1 MLSVLV
7 WLPVLGA
14 LIICLLPPA
23 LVSRARQIALL
34 TASLVLFWSLLLASR
49 FDLTSSAQQFQES
62 LPWIASLGLSYQL
75 GVDGLSLPLIL
86 VNSLLSWIALFSS
99 DPQINRPRL
108 YYALLLIL
116 SSAVAG
122 AFLAQNLLLFFLF
135 YEVELIPLYL
145 IIAIWG
151 GARRGYAATKF
162 LIYTAFSGVLILAAF
177 FGLSFLSGTATFD
190 YAVLQNQ
197 VLPLTTQIVLLITL
211 LLGFGIKIPIVPLH
225 TWLPDAHVE
234 APTPASVLLAGVL
247 LKLGTY
253 GLLRFG
259 LGLFPEAW
267 RVIAPGLA
275 ALAVVSVLYG
285 SFAAIAQTDM
295 KKIVAYSSVGHMGYI
310 LLAAAAATP
319 LSLLGAIIQMVSH
332 GLISALLFLGVGV
345 VYAKTGTRDI
355 NVLRGLLSPERG
367 LPMIGSLM
375 IVGAMASAGIPGMMG
390 FIAEFIVYRSSF
402 EVFPVQTLLS
412 MVGTGL
418 TAVYFLIM
426 INKVFFGRLPD
437 ALANLPRVRWQDR
450 LPSAIVTLLIIFLGV
465 QPSWMVR
472 WSEATAVALVHE
484 RLERVALVEPVEQGG
499 EVRGWGG
506 GEIGGWG
513 GGGNKILSV
522 AGPPEPFTQDLSTQ
536 DPSTQELWAR
546 DPSASRQ

>member
-1 MLSVLV
+1 MLSILI
-7 WLPVLGA
+7 WAPVLGA
-14 LIICLLPPA
+14 ILISCIPEA
-23 LVSRARQIALL
+23 MVVQRARQIALVVAGFVL
-34 TASLVLFWSLLLASR
+34 LWTAYLASQ
-49 FDLTSSAQQFQES
+49 FDLTNAGIQFQES
-62 LPWIASLGLSYQL
+62 LPWIESLGLTYQL
-75 GVDGLSLPLIL
+75 GLDGLSMPLVI
-86 VNSLLSWIALFSS
+86 VNSLLTWLSIFSS
-99 DPQINRPRL
+99 DRQISRPRF

-116 SSAVAG
+116 GGAVAG
-122 AFLAQNLLLFFLF
+122 AFVAQNLLLFFLF

-162 LIYTAFSGVLILAAF
+162 LIYTAVSGVLVLAAF
-177 FGLSFLSGTATFD
+177 FGLSLLSGFSSFD
-190 YAVLQNQ
+190 YDVLQSHM
-197 VLPLTTQIVLLITL
+197 LPLSTQLILLITL
-211 LLGFGIKIPIVPLH
+211 LIGFGIKVPVVPLH

-267 RVIAPGLA
+267 KAIAP
-275 ALAVVSVLYG
+275 ALAVLAVISVLYG

-295 KKIVAYSSVGHMGYI
+295 KKIVAYSSVGHMGFI

-319 LSLLGAIIQMVSH
+319 LSLLGAIVQMISH
-332 GLISALLFLGVGV
+332 GLISALLFLVVGV
-345 VYAKTGTRDI
+345 VYSKTGTRDI

-367 LPMIGSLM
+367 LPLIGSLM

-402 EVFPVQTLLS
+402 EVFPVETLLC

-437 ALANLPRVRWQDR
+437 SLANLPRVRWQDR
-450 LPSAIVTLLIIFLGV
+450 IPSVIVTLLIVLLGI

-472 WSEATAVALVHE
+472 WSETTATALVKD
-484 RLERVALVEPVEQGG
+484 RLERSFVPTIAEVQFSRPVGHLQSSTPEVAKTLT
-499 EVRGWGG
+499 VR
-506 GEIGGWG
+506 
-513 GGGNKILSV
+513 
-522 AGPPEPFTQDLSTQ
+522 
-536 DPSTQELWAR
+536 
-546 DPSASRQ
+546 

>member
-1 MLSVLV
+1 MLSVLI
-7 WLPVLGA
+7 WAPVLGA
-14 LIICLLPPA
+14 ILISCLPQPI
-23 LVSRARQIALL
+23 LVARARQISLVI
-34 TASLVLFWSLLLASR
+34 ASLVMFWSIYLASQ
-49 FDLTSSAQQFQES
+49 FDLSAPGMQFEEA
-62 LPWIASLGLSYQL
+62 LPWIESLGLTYRL
-75 GVDGLSLPLIL
+75 GMDGLSMPLVL
-86 VNSLLSWIALFSS
+86 VNSLLVWIALFSS
-99 DPQINRPRL
+99 DPQISRPRL
-108 YYALLLIL
+108 YYPLLLIL
-116 SSAVAG
+116 AGAVAA

-135 YEVELIPLYL
+135 YEIELIPLYL
-145 IIAIWG
+145 LIAIWG

-177 FGLSFLSGTATFD
+177 FCLSVLSGTGSFD
-190 YAVLQNQ
+190 YDHLQEQ
-197 VLPLTTQIVLLITL
+197 AMPLTVQLVLLITL
-211 LLGFGIKIPIVPLH
+211 LIGFGIKIPIVPLH

-234 APTPASVLLAGVL
+234 APTPVSVLLAGVL

-267 RVIAPGLA
+267 KVIAPGLA
-275 ALAVVSVLYG
+275 VLAVISVLYG

-367 LPMIGSLM
+367 LPVIGSLM

-412 MVGTGL
+412 MIGTGL

-426 INKVFFGRLPD
+426 INRVFFGRLPD
-437 ALANLPRVRWQDR
+437 SLANLPRVRWQDR
-450 LPSAIVTLLIIFLGV
+450 LPSVIVTLLIIWLGV
-465 QPSWMVR
+465 QPSWMTR
-472 WSEATAVALVHE
+472 WSEATATAMVHD
-484 RLERVALVEPVEQGG
+484 RLERNLAVQPQPELTVAKTVPQTVAQTTAQPTTQTVRFETIPADQG
-499 EVRGWGG
+499 
-506 GEIGGWG
+506 
-513 GGGNKILSV
+513 S
-522 AGPPEPFTQDLSTQ
+522 
-536 DPSTQELWAR
+536 
-546 DPSASRQ
+546 